1 MAPIEALDDAARER
15 LRQKYA
21 LLNDGSFSCLAASS
35 TITNSS
41 VEPVQSYHAQLT
53 PIIDFHDF
61 RAVQNMTPDSAPTKR
76 EYDDGDDSDCSDS
89 TNGKR
94 MKGGSNDDPIE
105 TRRERFGVQRL
116 LVSFGHPHQ
125 II

>member
-21 LLNDGSFSCLAASS
+21 LLNDGSFYCLVGVIHNHQLLSQARTIISCTVNAYRFCFRVVLNMAS
-35 TITNSS
+35 
-41 VEPVQSYHAQLT
+41 
-53 PIIDFHDF
+53 
-61 RAVQNMTPDSAPTKR
+61 DSAATKR
-76 EYDDGDDSDCSDS
+76 EYDDGDDGESDFSGS

-105 TRRERFGVQRL
+105 TRRVRFGVQRL
-116 LVSFGHPHQ
+116 LVSFGHHP